1 MPRGGDAQAPLFEY
15 SVKCRVSFYHAA
27 NVAQIA
33 TNLQKNIIL
42 SYAVGMLPILLSA
55 LTFASTLC
63 GGIFAFRNRD
73 NLHRILG
80 YTAGV
85 LLGVVAFEL
94 LPEIFHALSAGNLS
108 STGPMIALVVG
119 FLLFHIIEKSLLI
132 HHTQEDEYTL
142 HHHPHVGIAS
152 ALALIGHSF
161 LDGVGIG
168 LGFQAGEGVGIA
180 VAIAVIAH
188 DFTDGLNTVN
198 LMLINKNNAKR
209 ATAFLVLDALA
220 PVLGA
225 LSTLLFHVSDAGLVL
240 YLGFF
245 AGFLL
250 YIGASE
256 ILPEAHSKHSSY
268 KTIGLTVAGAL
279 SIFII
284 TRFA

>member
-1 MPRGGDAQAPLFEY
+1 MIAVLL
-15 SVKCRVSFYHAA
+15 AA
-27 NVAQIA
+27 A
-33 TNLQKNIIL
+33 T
-42 SYAVGMLPILLSA
+42 
-55 LTFASTLC
+55 FFSTLF
-63 GGIFAFRNRD
+63 GGLAALKNRD
-73 NLHRILG
+73 KMHRLLG

-85 LLGVVAFEL
+85 LLGVVAFDL
-94 LPEIFHALSAGNLS
+94 LPEIFHNL
-108 STGPMIALVVG
+108 TDLKMEPIYPMVALVCG
-119 FLLFHIIEKSLLI
+119 FLLFHIIEKSILI
-132 HHTQEDEYTL
+132 HHSQEQEYEV
-142 HHHPHVGIAS
+142 HHHPDVGMAS
-152 ALALIGHSF
+152 ALALSGHSF

-168 LGFQAGEGVGIA
+168 LGFQAGAAVGVA

-198 LMLINKNNAKR
+198 LMLVHRNRSRRTLALLLI
-209 ATAFLVLDALA
+209 DAIA

-225 LSTLLFHVSDAGLVL
+225 ASTLLLHIPDSVLVV

-268 KTIGLTVAGAL
+268 STIAFTLVGVVFMFLV
-279 SIFII
+279 